1 MIIQNE
7 SKKIA
12 VTEAQINA
20 LKNAYKPQVVQAKET
35 VSVPETNENIINNI
49 VNEPTPEVV
58 NTPSADALI
67 TDAPKIETA
76 PVESTNIFEQSIVTD
91 DPSITAKQSEPENV
105 APVKEEPKAEIKPID
120 NKPENHDVVKT
131 ADINELKELSQKM
144 LDAYYD
150 LQLHVQEVG
159 VKLEEMLEKIQKQE
173 YKQEIVKEDTIQNA
187 TPVVETTVVEQQVV
201 QEPAPQVQNNQ
212 VEQNVFNNDFNPNT
226 EFTGNIFD
234 MPPQTNSES
243 GMKL

>member
-76 PVESTNIFEQSIVTD
+76 PVESTNIFEQSLVTD
-91 DPSITAKQSEPENV
+91 DPSITAKQSEPEKV

-173 YKQEIVKEDTIQNA
+173 YKQEIVKEDIIQNA
-187 TPVVETTVVEQQVV
+187 TPVVEQQVV

>member
-49 VNEPTPEVV
+49 VNEPTSEVV

-67 TDAPKIETA
+67 TDAPKIEPA

-91 DPSITAKQSEPENV
+91 DPSITTKQSEPENV

-187 TPVVETTVVEQQVV
+187 TPVVETPVVEQQVV